1 MFDRALRAA
10 VLVLVLLNAGL
21 FYAVLTR
28 DRTPS
33 ADSTPSRAAPTT
45 VRTTRVPTTT
55 AAAPSSTSTP
65 TVRATRTTPRS
76 PTTRATR
83 TTPSSPTTRATAG
96 GTSPSVLS
104 FPSAASSPETGADAI
119 VLARKAYEAEPF
131 RVVRVSGTVRTPS
144 PAARDQVHLEV
155 RKGAGWSAFPL
166 PAVTGAEG
174 QFTAF
179 VSLGSPGR
187 YRLRVVAAGGG
198 PVSDPFLVTVR

>member
-1 MFDRALRAA
+1 MFDRAVRVA
-10 VLVLVLLNAGL
+10 VVLLVLLNAGL

-33 ADSTPSRAAPTT
+33 ADSTPSRAAPSAA
-45 VRTTRVPTTT
+45 RSSQAPTST
-55 AAAPSSTSTP
+55 AAAPSSSASTP
-65 TVRATRTTPRS
+65 TARATPTTPSS
-76 PTTRATR
+76 PTTK
-83 TTPSSPTTRATAG
+83 TTAGSPTTRATAG
-96 GTSPSVLS
+96 DTSPSVLS

-119 VLARKAYEAEPF
+119 VLARKTYEAAPF

-155 RKGAGWSAFPL
+155 RRGAGWSTFPL

>member
-1 MFDRALRAA
+1 MFDRAVRVA
-10 VLVLVLLNAGL
+10 VVLLVLLNAGL

-33 ADSTPSRAAPTT
+33 ADSTPSRAAPSAA
-45 VRTTRVPTTT
+45 RSSRAPTST
-55 AAAPSSTSTP
+55 AAAPSSSASTP
-65 TVRATRTTPRS
+65 TA
-76 PTTRATR
+76 RATR
-83 TTPSSPTTRATAG
+83 TTPSSPTTKTTAGSPTTRATAG
-96 GTSPSVLS
+96 DTSPSILS

-119 VLARKAYEAEPF
+119 VLARKTYEAAPF

-155 RKGAGWSAFPL
+155 RRGAGWSTFPL

>member
-1 MFDRALRAA
+1 MFDRAVRVA
-10 VLVLVLLNAGL
+10 VVLLVLLNAGL

-33 ADSTPSRAAPTT
+33 ADSTPSRAAPSAA
-45 VRTTRVPTTT
+45 RSSRAPTSTE
-55 AAAPSSTSTP
+55 PSSSARTP
-65 TVRATRTTPRS
+65 TA
-76 PTTRATR
+76 RATR
-83 TTPSSPTTRATAG
+83 TTPSSPTTKTTAGSPTTRATAG
-96 GTSPSVLS
+96 HTSPSVLS

-119 VLARKAYEAEPF
+119 VLARKTYEAAPF

-155 RKGAGWSAFPL
+155 RRGAGWSTFPL

>member
-1 MFDRALRAA
+1 MFDRAVRAA
-10 VLVLVLLNAGL
+10 VVLLVLLNAGL

-33 ADSTPSRAAPTT
+33 ADSTPSRVSPTAA
-45 VRTTRVPTTT
+45 RSSRAPTTT
-55 AAAPSSTSTP
+55 AAAPSSSAGTP
-65 TVRATRTTPRS
+65 TF
-76 PTTRATR
+76 PT
-83 TTPSSPTTRATAG
+83 
-96 GTSPSVLS
+96 
-104 FPSAASSPETGADAI
+104 AASSPQAGADAI
-119 VLARKAYEAEPF
+119 VLARKTYEAAPF

-155 RKGAGWSAFPL
+155 RRGAGWSTFPL

>member
-1 MFDRALRAA
+1 MFDRAVRAA
-10 VLVLVLLNAGL
+10 VVLLVLLNAGL

-28 DRTPS
+28 DRTPP
-33 ADSTPSRAAPTT
+33 ADSTPSRAAPTA
-45 VRTTRVPTTT
+45 VRSSRAPTTT
-55 AAAPSSTSTP
+55 ASAPSPSASTP
-65 TVRATRTTPRS
+65 TTRVT
-76 PTTRATR
+76 PTTRATG
-83 TTPSSPTTRATAG
+83 SPTTRATAG
-96 GTSPSVLS
+96 HTSPSVLS
-104 FPSAASSPETGADAI
+104 FPTAASSPEAGADAI
-119 VLARKAYEAEPF
+119 VLARKAYEAAPF

-155 RKGAGWSAFPL
+155 RRGAGWSTFPL

>member
-1 MFDRALRAA
+1 MFDRAVRVA
-10 VLVLVLLNAGL
+10 VVLLVLLNAGL

-33 ADSTPSRAAPTT
+33 ADSTPSRAAPSAA
-45 VRTTRVPTTT
+45 RSSRAPTST
-55 AAAPSSTSTP
+55 AAAPSSSASTP
-65 TVRATRTTPRS
+65 TARATPTTPSS
-76 PTTRATR
+76 PTTK
-83 TTPSSPTTRATAG
+83 TTAGSPTTRATAG
-96 GTSPSVLS
+96 DTSPSVLS

-119 VLARKAYEAEPF
+119 VLARKTYEAAPF

-155 RKGAGWSAFPL
+155 RRGAGWSTFPL

>member
-1 MFDRALRAA
+1 M
-10 VLVLVLLNAGL
+10 
-21 FYAVLTR
+21 
-28 DRTPS
+28 
-33 ADSTPSRAAPTT
+33 
-45 VRTTRVPTTT
+45 
-55 AAAPSSTSTP
+55 
-65 TVRATRTTPRS
+65 
-76 PTTRATR
+76 
-83 TTPSSPTTRATAG
+83 
-96 GTSPSVLS
+96 LS
-104 FPSAASSPETGADAI
+104 FPTAASSPQAGADAI
-119 VLARKAYEAEPF
+119 VLARKTYEAAPF

-155 RKGAGWSAFPL
+155 RRGAGWSTFPL

>member
-1 MFDRALRAA
+1 MFDRAVRVA
-10 VLVLVLLNAGL
+10 VVLLVLLNAGL

-33 ADSTPSRAAPTT
+33 ADSTPSRAAPSAA
-45 VRTTRVPTTT
+45 RSSRAPTST
-55 AAAPSSTSTP
+55 AAAPSSSASTP
-65 TVRATRTTPRS
+65 TARAT
-76 PTTRATR
+76 PTTK
-83 TTPSSPTTRATAG
+83 TTAGSPSTRATAG
-96 GTSPSVLS
+96 DTSPSVLS

-119 VLARKAYEAEPF
+119 VLARKTYEAAPF

-155 RKGAGWSAFPL
+155 RRGAGWSTFPL

>member
-1 MFDRALRAA
+1 MFDRAVRVA
-10 VLVLVLLNAGL
+10 VVLLVLLNAGL

-33 ADSTPSRAAPTT
+33 ADSTPSRAAPSAA
-45 VRTTRVPTTT
+45 RSSRAPTSTE
-55 AAAPSSTSTP
+55 PSSSARTP
-65 TVRATRTTPRS
+65 TA
-76 PTTRATR
+76 RATR
-83 TTPSSPTTRATAG
+83 TTPSSPTTKTTAGSPTTRATAG
-96 GTSPSVLS
+96 DTSPSVLS

-119 VLARKAYEAEPF
+119 VLARKTYEAAPF

-155 RKGAGWSAFPL
+155 RRGAGWSTFPL

>member
-1 MFDRALRAA
+1 MFDRAVRAA
-10 VLVLVLLNAGL
+10 VVLLVLLNAGL

-28 DRTPS
+28 DRSPS
-33 ADSTPSRAAPTT
+33 ADSTPSRVAPTV
-45 VRTTRVPTTT
+45 VRSSRAPTTT
-55 AAAPSSTSTP
+55 APSSSASTP
-65 TVRATRTTPRS
+65 TTRTARTTPG
-76 PTTRATR
+76 
-83 TTPSSPTTRATAG
+83 SPTTRATAG
-96 GTSPSVLS
+96 DTSPSVLS
-104 FPSAASSPETGADAI
+104 FPTAASSPQTGADAI

-155 RKGAGWSAFPL
+155 RKGAGWSTFPL

-174 QFTAF
+174 RFTAF